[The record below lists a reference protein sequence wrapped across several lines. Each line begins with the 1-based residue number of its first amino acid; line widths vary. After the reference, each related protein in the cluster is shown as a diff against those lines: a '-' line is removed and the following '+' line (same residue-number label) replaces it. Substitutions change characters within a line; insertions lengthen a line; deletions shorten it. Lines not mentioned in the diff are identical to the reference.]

1 MRRGNLLPT
10 TIGAV
15 FTIIDAGLDR
25 DAVSLTRKVTLK
37 WALAEISQWERTGS
51 LVLINSL
58 DVFQSGF

>member
-37 WALAEISQWERTGS
+37 RRLPKFRFGS
-51 LVLINSL
+51 EPVR
-58 DVFQSGF
+58 